1 MIKIFIYEFRIIL
14 CKIYVPVMMVA
25 GLAYSWYLLS
35 TETILGVSDT
45 APFSGWSFGK
55 YLGDTT
61 LISMLITLLIIA
73 MSFSERQRR
82 AGILTDVTAFP
93 PKKRILVRGILTGGF
108 FLLCTLL
115 NLLMGCIFLGNL
127 FGEIYLGSYLLDW
140 VLICLPCA
148 LLLTGMGMLLGRISP
163 VLVYVFMALCLLTAF
178 LFTGP
183 GIDINGAS
191 YFVSMPDKLAGL
203 ECIETPFV
211 ISAGY
216 ILTRCVYLLLGLG
229 AYIVI
234 DRRSGRIRRKD
245 PG

>member
-1 MIKIFIYEFRIIL
+1 MIKIFKYEFRILL

-73 MSFSERQRR
+73 MSFSERQSK

-93 PKKRILVRGILTGGF
+93 PKKRMLIRAVLTGGF

-148 LLLTGMGMLLGRISP
+148 LLLTGVGMLLGRKSP
-163 VLVYVFMALCLLTAF
+163 VLVYAFMALCLLTAF
-178 LFTGP
+178 LFTGS
-183 GIDINGAS
+183 GIDINGAD

-203 ECIETPFV
+203 ESIETPFV
-211 ISAGY
+211 ISSGY
-216 ILTRCVYLLLGLG
+216 VLTRCVYLFLGLG